1 MPQPPLPPST
11 PHLALSRQRELMAEL
26 SALSTDTTPTHP
38 DTAALWQELDSVTA
52 IIEASVQAA
61 CHELCVVSEGLEGLL
76 AVLDEDGREPLKPN
90 QLHALMSSLKRQF
103 DATVSTVHCMF

>member
-1 MPQPPLPPST
+1 MPQHSQSPS
-11 PHLALSRQRELMAEL
+11 HLALSRQRELIAEL
-26 SALSTDTTPTHP
+26 SALSTDTTAIHP

-76 AVLDEDGREPLKPN
+76 AVLDEDGREPLKLN